1 MDQEPLTEEQ
11 ILAKLAELEAKKARL
26 AHRENMPEATP
37 EPARPDDN
45 FDKDTEPDAVE
56 TPTHDTSSTKKRK
69 IENRPERRTPE
80 QEVDDTVE
88 ELNLADIMPP
98 EFMNL
103 NVAQRLKV
111 IRDLKRRIVDIVKSD
126 AQTQYS
132 EDAKG
137 KSMLRSITK
146 EGDVRNLEKQA
157 FTRLK
162 ETPEGQYIIQK
173 DLELLI
179 NKTKNEE
186 VIVARGGN
194 PCVVYVNTY
203 TPYSRLTN
211 KEWKQYYDFNVT
223 ANIFARVPYEWGQ
236 ERGGKHKKEYEKAKK
251 EYERA
256 RDEVLKIKTEIEG
269 PQKAMLEVFGID
281 SAVQMEQLLNT
292 HPEFERVLDDFSKDP
307 SKVENLKAN
316 VLNVLQGIVGKNKE
330 GHLLFAGG
338 YVARMGVRAVTNM
351 NILGGIAV
359 ATVGGVIGG
368 IRGRLRGKQTL
379 EDRQKQARHGQKDE
393 SLEKARMVDAV
404 RLTNGLRKM
413 HEETYAATTIEEKE
427 RNLTKLKIVVEHA
440 QGQIELGQVNFGDA
454 KSALTNQFEFVNS
467 LNKALALTETY
478 SFRINTELK
487 EKIDGLLENYS
498 TKKGKQ
504 ISEIQR
510 TFINKQ
516 MLKGATIGAG
526 FATAG
531 YVLRWVGEEMGWWG
545 GHSVENANTPRGSAS
560 DTVNTPSGT
569 RPNIEDATRGAGNVN
584 PQDVAPTTTTP
595 SAPSVENIF
604 STKSVTFESGSG
616 KGAIAGIAELKQQLR
631 ETYNG
636 DFSKAPQNVR
646 DFMNTDPTKEAM
658 KLGLYDPTNQNESAL
673 IQEGTILKFDEHG
686 NLLFGRPDASGNI
699 PMLEKYHGA
708 MLDTDHSAQASTG
721 ASTETSTT
729 PGNPANV
736 PETAAP
742 TPDFSPEDPNTFQ
755 YHPDKGFKTPKEKQD
770 EIFDKVKFG
779 ETENKFTPEELKRR
793 IEEQIDAHTAKR
805 GEYANAYNPPRNF
818 PSQFR
823 DGSGFGQEG
832 GVVHPYTPPR
842 NMQYYLGRNG
852 YSALNRNLESA
863 NQSLLSPEF
872 AKNPFHLSGEKILEV
887 FQVHKANI
895 DIIFPGDHIEDW
907 EDVKYLSP
915 SRMLGNPEYENGPEY
930 RPIMDYLHKLVEVTK
945 LKPKGTGLIGLGRPE
960 TTNEYIARALQK
972 ASELGKLEEL
982 KK

>member
-11 ILAKLAELEAKKARL
+11 ILAKLAELEAKKARS
-26 AHRENMPEATP
+26 AHKGHMPEATP
-37 EPARPDDN
+37 DSARPN
-45 FDKDTEPDAVE
+45 TEEPIKVE
-56 TPTHDTSSTKKRK
+56 NIDVDQILEEEIQKEFNEFSK
-69 IENRPERRTPE
+69 EE
-80 QEVDDTVE
+80 QEKIGWGLNILGLKVEKKKNDFFANTLGNIGRKLKNGSSVSRFCKELQASFVRDADTAQKKAEDIVSGKE
-88 ELNLADIMPP
+88 KHRLANISGFGNIIKYGRMVADISGASIANPLRYVM
-98 EFMNL
+98 MGGML
-103 NVAQRLKV
+103 TARL
-111 IRDLKRRIVDIVKSD
+111 
-126 AQTQYS
+126 AET
-132 EDAKG
+132 G
-137 KSMLRSITK
+137 K
-146 EGDVRNLEKQA
+146 E
-157 FTRLK
+157 TRLK
-162 ETPEGQYIIQK
+162 
-173 DLELLI
+173 
-179 NKTKNEE
+179 NEE
-186 VIVARGGN
+186 LIEKTRIHDADKAAEEAWSLYERAGGN
-194 PCVVYVNTY
+194 PNSEDGKISAESLKKQYLMELPIEIRERLSNPNTS
-203 TPYSRLTN
+203 YSFLQKILRFDLTTQLFQIENKIKKILDN
-211 KEWKQYYDFNVT
+211 KEISHENKRKEIIKIT
-223 ANIFARVPYEWGQ
+223 
-236 ERGGKHKKEYEKAKK
+236 KKYEKRLHDFDRILTQ
-251 EYERA
+251 YGTV
-256 RDEVLKIKTEIEG
+256 DEFAIAGMYAQTAGKTIV
-269 PQKAMLEVFGID
+269 A
-281 SAVQMEQLLNT
+281 AVQIETL
-292 HPEFERVLDDFSKDP
+292 VVS
-307 SKVENLKAN
+307 VEK
-316 VLNVLQGIVGKNKE
+316 
-330 GHLLFAGG
+330 LFGALSNIIHSSD
-338 YVARMGVRAVTNM
+338 TNE
-351 NILGGIAV
+351 I
-359 ATVGGVIGG
+359 
-368 IRGRLRGKQTL
+368 
-379 EDRQKQARHGQKDE
+379 
-393 SLEKARMVDAV
+393 
-404 RLTNGLRKM
+404 
-413 HEETYAATTIEEKE
+413 
-427 RNLTKLKIVVEHA
+427 
-440 QGQIELGQVNFGDA
+440 
-454 KSALTNQFEFVNS
+454 VNS
-467 LNKALALTETY
+467 
-478 SFRINTELK
+478 
-487 EKIDGLLENYS
+487 
-498 TKKGKQ
+498 
-504 ISEIQR
+504 
-510 TFINKQ
+510 
-516 MLKGATIGAG
+516 
-526 FATAG
+526 ATA
-531 YVLRWVGEEMGWWG
+531 
-545 GHSVENANTPRGSAS
+545 T
-560 DTVNTPSGT
+560 SGT

-595 SAPSVENIF
+595 SAPSVEHIF